1 MNNGYEE
8 YPVNAS
14 GLSTEHAAAVIVIG
28 CLLALIAIRKGF
40 TGINVGGLT
49 VGVK

>member
-1 MNNGYEE
+1 MNGYEE

-14 GLSTEHAAAVIVIG
+14 GLTTEYAAAVLVIG
-28 CLLALIAIRKGF
+28 SLIVLIAIRKGF
-40 TGINVGGLT
+40 TGINVGGIT